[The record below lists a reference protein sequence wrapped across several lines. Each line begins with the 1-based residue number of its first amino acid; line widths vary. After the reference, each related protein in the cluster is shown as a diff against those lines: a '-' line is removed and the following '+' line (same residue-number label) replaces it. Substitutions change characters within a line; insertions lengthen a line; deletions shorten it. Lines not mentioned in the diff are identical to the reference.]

1 MGWPADAGP
10 SAHVFVDPVA
20 GFPDTVD
27 IPGEDG
33 HHLARVLRLRV
44 GEPVTVAD
52 GVGGWRPY
60 RVAGVAGTGAGGAG
74 RHRAG
79 GRPDR
84 VRGREALALGPPR
97 SRTLRPAG

>member
-60 RVAGVAGTGAGGAG
+60 RVAGVVGTW
-74 RHRAG
+74 
-79 GRPDR
+79 
-84 VRGREALALGPPR
+84 GP
-97 SRTLRPAG
+97 